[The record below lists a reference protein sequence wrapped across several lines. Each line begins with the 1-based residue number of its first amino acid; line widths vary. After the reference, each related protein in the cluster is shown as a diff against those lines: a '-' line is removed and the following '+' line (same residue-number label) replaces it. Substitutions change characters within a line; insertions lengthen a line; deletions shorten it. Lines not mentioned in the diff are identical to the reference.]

1 MVTGEP
7 SRDPAAAGSRPGGR
21 GLPPAL
27 HAANEGLAFL
37 LELLMLAGLAW
48 WGAQAVS
55 GLAGRIA
62 VAIAAPA
69 LAAALWGL
77 LAAPRARIRLPL
89 AGVLAVKA
97 VLFAGTAAAVY
108 SLGQPGLAIAFAV
121 VALANTA
128 VAAIDRDARMR
139 AGASQ
144 GAP

>member
-7 SRDPAAAGSRPGGR
+7 SGDPAVAA
-21 GLPPAL
+21 
-27 HAANEGLAFL
+27 
-37 LELLMLAGLAW
+37 
-48 WGAQAVS
+48 V
-55 GLAGRIA
+55 
-62 VAIAAPA
+62 
-69 LAAALWGL
+69 LWGL

-121 VALANTA
+121 VAFAKTA
-128 VAAIDRDARMR
+128 VAGVDRDARTR

-144 GAP
+144 GAL